1 MIYDYIIVGT
11 GISGINTAYKINKKY
26 PNRKIL
32 LLDKNNYIGG
42 RIHSIYLKDYG
53 YKNNSD
59 FKDIFYES
67 GAIRFYPS
75 HTNLINLLK
84 EFDYTKKDF
93 YIIGKDLKIDYKF
106 KNIKNFKKSEN
117 YYYEKIFSIS
127 KKYDNE
133 ELNRL
138 KFSIFLKKHFI
149 NEEIKYLKVINGFP
163 HLLETNTRYAIELLK
178 RDFYNIED
186 FYILKDSLTNFLNKI
201 VSKFNKNVKIMLDKE
216 VIDYNFNENDKL
228 FNIQINSNIKKLKT
242 QNLIFSIPYL
252 DIRKFKTLPK
262 NLIETVIPIELNRM
276 FAIFPKNN
284 FWHNDINATYTDNHI
299 QRIYLK
305 SNRLIQIAYSSHKNA
320 NYWNKQYKN
329 GELKKK
335 LLGELK
341 NSFPDKKIEEPEL
354 LNMHYWE
361 AGIHL
366 WKNNTNSEM
375 ISKNILQPFDNQNL
389 FLCNEAYSKNQR
401 WMEGSLEMSNRL
413 IKLL

>member
-1 MIYDYIIVGT
+1 MIYDYIIVGA

-26 PNRKIL
+26 PDKKIL
-32 LLDKNNYIGG
+32 LLDKNSYIGG

-53 YKNNSD
+53 YKN
-59 FKDIFYES
+59 KDLKDVFYES

-84 EFDYTKKDF
+84 EFDYKKKDF
-93 YIIGKDLKIDYKF
+93 YIVGKDFKIDYKLKKV
-106 KNIKNFKKSEN
+106 KNLNKTEN

-127 KKYDNE
+127 KKYDSE
-133 ELNRL
+133 ELNIL
-138 KFSIFLKKHFI
+138 KFGIFLKKHFT
-149 NEEIKYLKVINGFP
+149 NEEINYLKVINGFP
-163 HLLETNTRYAIELLK
+163 HLIETNTKYALELLE

-201 VSKFNKNVKIMLDKE
+201 VSKLNKNVKIMLNNE
-216 VIDYNFNENDKL
+216 VINYEYNEKNKIFSIL
-228 FNIQINSNIKKLKT
+228 INSNIQKIKT
-242 QNLIFSIPYL
+242 SNLIFSIPYL
-252 DIRKFKTLPK
+252 DIKKFKTLPK

-284 FWHNDINATYTDNHI
+284 FWHSDINATYTDNHI

-305 SNRLIQIAYSSHKNA
+305 GNRLIQISYSSYKNA
-320 NYWNKQYKN
+320 NYWNNQYKN
-329 GELKKK
+329 GQLVQK
-335 LLGELK
+335 LLSELK
-341 NSFPDKKIEEPEL
+341 NSFPEKKIEKPEL

-366 WKNNTNSEM
+366 WKNNTNPEM
-375 ISKNILQPFDNQNL
+375 ISKNILQPYDDQKL
-389 FLCNEAYSKNQR
+389 FICNEAYSKNQR

-413 IKLL
+413 VKLL

>member
-1 MIYDYIIVGT
+1 
-11 GISGINTAYKINKKY
+11 
-26 PNRKIL
+26 
-32 LLDKNNYIGG
+32 
-42 RIHSIYLKDYG
+42 
-53 YKNNSD
+53 
-59 FKDIFYES
+59 DIFYES

-228 FNIQINSNIKKLKT
+228 FNIQINSNIK
-242 QNLIFSIPYL
+242 
-252 DIRKFKTLPK
+252 
-262 NLIETVIPIELNRM
+262 
-276 FAIFPKNN
+276 
-284 FWHNDINATYTDNHI
+284 
-299 QRIYLK
+299 
-305 SNRLIQIAYSSHKNA
+305 
-320 NYWNKQYKN
+320 
-329 GELKKK
+329 
-335 LLGELK
+335 
-341 NSFPDKKIEEPEL
+341 
-354 LNMHYWE
+354 
-361 AGIHL
+361 
-366 WKNNTNSEM
+366 
-375 ISKNILQPFDNQNL
+375 
-389 FLCNEAYSKNQR
+389 
-401 WMEGSLEMSNRL
+401 
-413 IKLL
+413 